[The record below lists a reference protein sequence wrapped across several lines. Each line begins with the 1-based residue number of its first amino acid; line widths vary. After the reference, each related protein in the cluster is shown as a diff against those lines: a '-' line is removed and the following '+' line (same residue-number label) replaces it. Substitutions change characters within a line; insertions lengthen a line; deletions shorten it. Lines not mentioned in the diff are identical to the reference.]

1 MLGCVQK
8 VELHS
13 RRSYNSESHEATSVD
28 IAPLGC
34 NYCVQSIDLT
44 GFDIHAVQLEFDIGS
59 QQTQLGR
66 SVVLDCSIPS
76 SLLLYISGI
85 SN

>member
-8 VELHS
+8 WLQSLS
-13 RRSYNSESHEATSVD
+13 RLEVTISQATTV
-28 IAPLGC
+28 APLGC
-34 NYCVQSIDLT
+34 NYCVQSIT

>member
-13 RRSYNSESHEATSVD
+13 RRSYNFASHEATSVD

-34 NYCVQSIDLT
+34 NYCVQSIT